1 MSFDDTASQL
11 GISTSAIEQLL
22 NGYATEGMAEALG
35 TSSSAI
41 QKFINGQGSDSIA
54 ETIGVNS
61 SELQHIRNKL
71 DTSGSIGFI
80 LGLAYSAAK

>member
-1 MSFDDTASQL
+1 MSFDNTATQL

-22 NGYATEGMAEALG
+22 NGYASEGMAEVLG

-41 QKFINGQGSDSIA
+41 QKFINGQASDSIA
-54 ETIGVNS
+54 EMISVNT

-71 DTSGSIGFI
+71 DKSGAIGFI
-80 LGLAYSAAK
+80 LGLAYSTTR